1 MNYTGAAKSAIGKVA
16 DELVKLGDEVVDIS
30 IKKHREKRSL
40 DANAYFWVLADRLAK
55 AVSTK
60 GTRPVTS
67 LDVYREYIKDVG
79 AFEYIPIKSEVVAR
93 WCEIWTAK
101 GQGWLCEDMGECKRT
116 PGYHNVKCYY
126 GSSVYNREQM
136 TRLIDLLVADCK
148 ENGIETRTPTELA
161 EMMSLWEVK
170 DK

>member
-1 MNYTGAAKSAIGKVA
+1 MKHTGAATSLILKVA
-16 DELVKLGDEVVDIS
+16 DELVKLGETEVDVE

-67 LDVYREYIKDVG
+67 LDIYREYIKAVG
-79 AFEYIPIKSEVVAR
+79 AFEYIPIKTEAVER
-93 WCEIWTAK
+93 WCEIWAAK
-101 GQGWLCEDMGECKRT
+101 GQGWICENMGECKRT
-116 PGYHNVKCYY
+116 PGYNNIKCYY
-126 GSSVYNREQM
+126 GSSVYDKEQM
-136 TRLIDLLVADCK
+136 TRLIDQLIADCK

-161 EMMSLWEVK
+161 EMMSLWEAY